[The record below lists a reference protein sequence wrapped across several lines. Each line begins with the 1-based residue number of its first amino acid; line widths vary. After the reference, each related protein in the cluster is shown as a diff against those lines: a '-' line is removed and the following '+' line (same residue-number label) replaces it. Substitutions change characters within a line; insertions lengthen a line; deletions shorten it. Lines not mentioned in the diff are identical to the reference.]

1 MVSPYNGFEEL
12 KVDIAGTSEN
22 LQYNFVGL
30 NSAGSVI
37 VDLYWYDSGTVIQ
50 IPYNVNLTSWTLWV
64 RKSNDSSISPSDV
77 TSCTAT
83 CAIPWEM
90 GDDGIPTN
98 DRFIESVDKA
108 ITQPYPEGMWRI
120 RFDKLFPWNNL
131 FLDEISQ
138 PSPPVKQNEYI
149 CIFDYHTKQ
158 NEFDTHGLGILCP
171 TSCKITEE
179 LNGNYELNMEH
190 PIDPEGRW
198 EWIQENNIIKALGQ
212 LFTIKYVQTTF
223 RGSVGKIKV
232 KAVHIFYQLNDW
244 WIRRGAHLIGAN
256 VQQLMAS
263 AASFTEKHIEPG
275 FTSYT
280 FHFVSDVESPSTAIS
295 YSKWADLE
303 SGMTPNEF
311 LLGNDGII
319 SHCGGELYR
328 DNFNFSINQRK
339 ENTKDNAFEIRIGK
353 NLKGI
358 DRIVDLS
365 SMVTY
370 FQGYDNWGNWFAIS
384 WDYNISHFN
393 VPHHITR
400 SKNYNYT
407 FDDTYFQ
414 TVSFQ
419 EQAAELLAS
428 DVTREFKANCSPVI
442 SYTVDI
448 EEVKTNPDY
457 ADLSGFSE
465 YVVGNTGYIYD
476 DRLHERIG
484 LKITRT
490 VTDAITG
497 KVETVIFGDKRSLVS
512 HGNYNSTIIDLD
524 PIPIA
529 ATFQIT
535 DSSDALVF
543 DLNGAAII
551 QEEEV

>member
-1 MVSPYNGFEEL
+1 MSYTYTDWAMTADGGRARDAADIDIPEYQVPIPLAAWRIERGYN
-12 KVDIAGTSEN
+12 
-22 LQYNFVGL
+22 
-30 NSAGSVI
+30 
-37 VDLYWYDSGTVIQ
+37 
-50 IPYNVNLTSWTLWV
+50 
-64 RKSNDSSISPSDV
+64 NDFPFNRLM
-77 TSCTAT
+77 
-83 CAIPWEM
+83 P
-90 GDDGIPTN
+90 GIPN
-98 DRFIESVDKA
+98 
-108 ITQPYPEGMWRI
+108 QPPA
-120 RFDKLFPWNNL
+120 N
-131 FLDEISQ
+131 
-138 PSPPVKQNEYI
+138 PVKQNEYI

-179 LNGNYELNMEH
+179 LNGNYELDMEH

-393 VPHHITR
+393 VPHHTTR

-442 SYTVDI
+442 SYTVDL